1 MLRKIFG
8 CILTLLLCVGAVSV
22 TASAADSDFVIE
34 NGVLTE
40 YKGNGGAV
48 TIPSG
53 VIQIGESVFYACD
66 SLTSVTMP
74 DSVTSIGNGA
84 FASCKSLTS
93 VTMPDS
99 VTTMGSAVFSNCYN
113 LTSVTMSN
121 SVTTIGNSVFSD
133 CRSLPAITIPN
144 SITSIPEATF
154 AGCDSLTSITIPG
167 GVTSIGDSAFKA
179 CENLLSVDIPD
190 SVTTIGDNVFREC
203 TNLKSVVIPNGVTCI
218 NMNTFADCV
227 NLEFVSIPSS
237 VTSIANS
244 SFYNCDSLTSVT
256 IPNGVTYIGPWVF
269 AECTNLVSVSIPNS
283 VTSIGPKAF
292 SDCDSLRSVTIPS
305 SVTDFGYQVFNNC
318 DNLTEVTFACAN
330 IKPTYVFP
338 ACPNLK
344 RVTFYGDVSEDTNF
358 VTALQFWGANGPV
371 TVCAKAGSRAE
382 QKAKAAGIPF
392 VPLTDIPAPTPLAY
406 ASTQNVEI
414 DGKYVSFQMYALRDT
429 NGNDTNY
436 IKVRDLASVLNSTPA
451 KFDVSWDGA
460 VNLISGKAYQ
470 ATGDE
475 MRTPFS
481 GNRTYTVPQSLTR
494 VNGTPTALDAI
505 VLTDDAGGDYT
516 YYKLRDLGNALGFH
530 VDWSAERGVF
540 IQTN

>member
-1 MLRKIFG
+1 MRTMYEEEKRMLRKIFG
-8 CILTLLLCVGAVSV
+8 CILTLLLCVSAVSV

-48 TIPSG
+48 AIPSG
-53 VIQIGESVFYACD
+53 VTRIGESVFYACD
-66 SLTSVTMP
+66 SLTSVTIP
-74 DSVTSIGNGA
+74 D
-84 FASCKSLTS
+84 
-93 VTMPDS
+93 
-99 VTTMGSAVFSNCYN
+99 
-113 LTSVTMSN
+113 
-121 SVTTIGNSVFSD
+121 
-133 CRSLPAITIPN
+133 
-144 SITSIPEATF
+144 
-154 AGCDSLTSITIPG
+154 
-167 GVTSIGDSAFKA
+167 GVTSIGDNAFGA

-190 SVTTIGDNVFREC
+190 SVTTIGDNAFREC
-203 TNLKSVVIPNGVTCI
+203 TNLKSAVIPNGVTCI

-227 NLEFVSIPSS
+227 NLEFASIPSS
-237 VTSIANS
+237 VTLIGNS
-244 SFYNCDSLTSVT
+244 AFYNCDSLTSVT
-256 IPNGVTYIGPWVF
+256 IPNGVTIIGPWAF
-269 AECTNLVSVSIPNS
+269 AECTNLVSVSIPSS
-283 VTSIGPKAF
+283 VTTIEQKAFLNCDSLRSMTIPSSVTTIEHNAF
-292 SDCDSLRSVTIPS
+292 SDCDSLRSMTIPS
-305 SVTDFGYQVFNNC
+305 SVTDFEYQVFSYC

-330 IKPTYVFP
+330 IKPTYVFTG
-338 ACPNLK
+338 CPNLK

-371 TVCAKAGSRAE
+371 TICAKAGSRAE
-382 QKAKAAGIPF
+382 QKAKAAGIAF
-392 VPLTDIPAPTPLAY
+392 VPLTDIPAPTQLAY

-414 DGKYVSFQMYALRDT
+414 DGKYVSFQMYALRDA

-481 GNRTYTVPQSLTR
+481 GNRTYTVPQSMTK

-516 YYKLRDLGNALGFH
+516 YYKLRDLGNALGFQ

-540 IQTN
+540 IQTK